1 MAHSVSDHLH
11 VMIAD
16 YDRFIRTVIP
26 HYETMRA
33 VQLELLARSLPPDG
47 RVIDLG
53 GGTGAL
59 ARAVAEKF
67 PGVRVEIWDTDPAML
82 EVARERCAAFGDRVH
97 FVERSFAEPLPACD
111 AVVACI
117 ALHHVKDISAKGKI
131 YANIF
136 QALRPGGIFANAD
149 CVMSETPR
157 RSRLNCVCS
166 PKPVLPNRIAFGE
179 RPHSPSSA
187 GCGPEPV
194 RRDPISRP
202 RVRGCRGARRGE
214 RLSSTPYSAP
224 GRDDDCSD
232 VISGFLDCVQR
243 GVDLGGIQRDETEH
257 SFRET
262 EFSAAHEV
270 H

>member
-33 VQLELLARSLPPDG
+33 VQLELLARCLPSDG

-67 PGVRVEIWDTDPAML
+67 PRVRVEIWDTDPAML
-82 EVARERCAAFGDRVH
+82 EVARERCAAFVDRVQ

-117 ALHHVKDISAKGKI
+117 ALHHVKDMSVKGKI

-136 QALRPGGIFANAD
+136 QALHPGGIFANAD
-149 CVMSETPR
+149 CVMSEMPVVRTASYESWTKFMTEQGLSPAEAQLQFAEWAKEDYYPPLATELR
-157 RSRLNCVCS
+157 LLMEAGFAEPDCFWRTAPFTVFGGVRS
-166 PKPVLPNRIAFGE
+166 
-179 RPHSPSSA
+179 
-187 GCGPEPV
+187 
-194 RRDPISRP
+194 
-202 RVRGCRGARRGE
+202 
-214 RLSSTPYSAP
+214 
-224 GRDDDCSD
+224 
-232 VISGFLDCVQR
+232 
-243 GVDLGGIQRDETEH
+243 
-257 SFRET
+257 
-262 EFSAAHEV
+262 
-270 H
+270 

>member
-33 VQLELLARSLPPDG
+33 VQLELLARCLPPGG

-59 ARAVAEKF
+59 ARAVVEKF

-82 EVARERCAAFGDRVH
+82 EVARERCAAFGDRVY
-97 FVERSFAEPLPACD
+97 FAERSFAEPLPACD

-117 ALHHVKDISAKGKI
+117 ALHHVKDMSAKGKI

-136 QALRPGGIFANAD
+136 HALRPGGIFANAD
-149 CVMSETPR
+149 CVMSETPAVR
-157 RSRLNCVCS
+157 TASFEGWAKFMEEQGLSPAEAQQQFAEWAKEDYYPPLATELRLLAKAGFTEPDCFWRTAPFTVFGGLRS
-166 PKPVLPNRIAFGE
+166 
-179 RPHSPSSA
+179 
-187 GCGPEPV
+187 
-194 RRDPISRP
+194 
-202 RVRGCRGARRGE
+202 
-214 RLSSTPYSAP
+214 
-224 GRDDDCSD
+224 
-232 VISGFLDCVQR
+232 
-243 GVDLGGIQRDETEH
+243 
-257 SFRET
+257 
-262 EFSAAHEV
+262 
-270 H
+270 

>member
-33 VQLELLARSLPPDG
+33 VQLELLARCLPSDG

-67 PGVRVEIWDTDPAML
+67 PAVQVEIWDTDPAML

-97 FVERSFAEPLPACD
+97 LIERSFAEPLSACD

-117 ALHHVKDISAKGKI
+117 ALHHVKDMAEKAKI
-131 YANIF
+131 YANVF
-136 QALRPGGIFANAD
+136 RALRPGGIFANAD
-149 CVMSETPR
+149 CVMSETSAVRATSYEGWAKFMEEQGLSPAEAQQQFAEWAKEDYYPPLVTELR
-157 RSRLNCVCS
+157 LLAEAGFAEPDCFWRTAPFTVFGGVRS
-166 PKPVLPNRIAFGE
+166 
-179 RPHSPSSA
+179 
-187 GCGPEPV
+187 
-194 RRDPISRP
+194 
-202 RVRGCRGARRGE
+202 
-214 RLSSTPYSAP
+214 
-224 GRDDDCSD
+224 
-232 VISGFLDCVQR
+232 
-243 GVDLGGIQRDETEH
+243 
-257 SFRET
+257 
-262 EFSAAHEV
+262 
-270 H
+270 

>member
-33 VQLELLARSLPPDG
+33 VQLELLARCLPSDG

-67 PGVRVEIWDTDPAML
+67 PAVQVEIRDTDPAML
-82 EVARERCAAFGDRVH
+82 EVARERCAEFGDRVQ
-97 FVERSFAEPLPACD
+97 FVGRSFAERLSACD

-117 ALHHVKDISAKGKI
+117 ALHHVKDMADKGKI

-136 QALRPGGIFANAD
+136 RALRPGGIFANAD
-149 CVMSETPR
+149 CVMSETPVVR
-157 RSRLNCVCS
+157 TASYEGWAKFMEEQGLSPAEAQQQFAEWAKEDYYPPLATELRLLAEAGFAEPDCFWRTAPFTV
-166 PKPVLPNRIAFGE
+166 FG
-179 RPHSPSSA
+179 
-187 GCGPEPV
+187 GV
-194 RRDPISRP
+194 R
-202 RVRGCRGARRGE
+202 
-214 RLSSTPYSAP
+214 L
-224 GRDDDCSD
+224 
-232 VISGFLDCVQR
+232 
-243 GVDLGGIQRDETEH
+243 
-257 SFRET
+257 
-262 EFSAAHEV
+262 
-270 H
+270 

>member
-11 VMIAD
+11 VTIAD

-33 VQLELLARSLPPDG
+33 VQLELLIRCLPSDG

-67 PGVRVEIWDTDPAML
+67 SGVRVEIWDTDPAML
-82 EVARERCAAFGDRVH
+82 EVARERCTAFGDRVQ

-117 ALHHVKDISAKGKI
+117 ALHHVKDMAAKAKI

-136 QALRPGGIFANAD
+136 QALLPGGIFANAD
-149 CVMSETPR
+149 CVMSEMPALRTA
-157 RSRLNCVCS
+157 SYEGWTKFMTEQGL
-166 PKPVLPNRIAFGE
+166 
-179 RPHSPSSA
+179 SSA
-187 GCGPEPV
+187 EAQQQFAEWAKEDYYPPLATELRLLAEAGFAEPDCFWRTAPFTVFGGV
-194 RRDPISRP
+194 RS
-202 RVRGCRGARRGE
+202 
-214 RLSSTPYSAP
+214 
-224 GRDDDCSD
+224 
-232 VISGFLDCVQR
+232 
-243 GVDLGGIQRDETEH
+243 
-257 SFRET
+257 
-262 EFSAAHEV
+262 
-270 H
+270 

>member
-33 VQLELLARSLPPDG
+33 VQLELLARCLPSDG
-47 RVIDLG
+47 RVIDPG

-67 PGVRVEIWDTDPAML
+67 PAVKVEIRDTDPAML

-97 FVERSFAEPLPACD
+97 LIERSFAEPLSACD

-117 ALHHVKDISAKGKI
+117 ALHHVKDMAEKGKI

-136 QALRPGGIFANAD
+136 RALRPGGIFANAD
-149 CVMSETPR
+149 CVMSETSAVRAASYEGWAKFMEEQGLSPAEAQQQFAEWAKEDYYPPLATELR
-157 RSRLNCVCS
+157 LLAEAGFAEPDCFWRTAPFTVFGGVRS
-166 PKPVLPNRIAFGE
+166 
-179 RPHSPSSA
+179 
-187 GCGPEPV
+187 
-194 RRDPISRP
+194 
-202 RVRGCRGARRGE
+202 
-214 RLSSTPYSAP
+214 
-224 GRDDDCSD
+224 
-232 VISGFLDCVQR
+232 
-243 GVDLGGIQRDETEH
+243 
-257 SFRET
+257 
-262 EFSAAHEV
+262 
-270 H
+270 

>member
-33 VQLELLARSLPPDG
+33 VQLELLARCLPSDG

-117 ALHHVKDISAKGKI
+117 ALHHVKLGSYWATT
-131 YANIF
+131 NV
-136 QALRPGGIFANAD
+136 PPE
-149 CVMSETPR
+149 MPS
-157 RSRLNCVCS
+157 
-166 PKPVLPNRIAFGE
+166 RIASIPWTAFL
-179 RPHSPSSA
+179 A
-187 GCGPEPV
+187 GASKNIC
-194 RRDPISRP
+194 
-202 RVRGCRGARRGE
+202 
-214 RLSSTPYSAP
+214 
-224 GRDDDCSD
+224 
-232 VISGFLDCVQR
+232 
-243 GVDLGGIQRDETEH
+243 
-257 SFRET
+257 
-262 EFSAAHEV
+262 
-270 H
+270 